1 MSKIMSVSVL
11 HSLLFH
17 MPLLT
22 LGGPLT
28 HETVSQGLL
37 PESLHKIFGT
47 KSAVVVF
54 EVGHYDGG
62 LELNRQPKSTKNL
75 IT

>member
-17 MPLLT
+17 MLLLT

-47 KSAVVVF
+47 KSRVVVF
-54 EVGHYDGG
+54 
-62 LELNRQPKSTKNL
+62 
-75 IT
+75 